1 MKKILALLLTVAMV
15 ACLFAGC
22 QSSEPNTSDPA
33 TEPSTDNSNTDP
45 ATEPATEPA
54 NADNT
59 SPDANGAKKVA
70 FVTDV
75 GNIDDHSFNQY
86 SYEGV
91 TKFCSN
97 AGLECSYYKPVGD
110 TDQDR
115 IDAINQA
122 VGDGYGV
129 VVMAGYLF
137 GPACYTVATQHP
149 EVLFLALDVTEGDLK
164 ADTVPS
170 NIALICYQ
178 EEQAGYLAGYAA
190 VQEGYKE
197 LGFLGG
203 IDVPAVVRYGYGFI
217 MGADKAAQELNL
229 TDVNIKYW
237 YSGSFQ
243 PNDDIATK
251 MDNWYVGG
259 NQVVFACGG
268 GIYLSCQSAA
278 EANDGKMIGV
288 DVDQSNVSD
297 RIITSAMKALSNS
310 VVKALTDASANGW
323 TWPQNYAGVCQY
335 LGAADNCV
343 GLPMETSQ
351 FTTFTQEQYD
361 TLFQAMANGSLVVDN
376 NSNPDV
382 KPAPQELQDKHYYR
396 KHGVNAYYGQR

>member
-1 MKKILALLLTVAMV
+1 MKKIIALLLAVVMV

-22 QSSEPNTSDPA
+22 QGGDGEETN
-33 TEPSTDNSNTDP
+33 PSTNSTTDEATDP
-45 ATEPATEPA
+45 ATEPAGDETEPA
-54 NADNT
+54 DDDT
-59 SPDANGAKKVA
+59 TEPDSTGAKKVA

-91 TKFCSN
+91 TKFCEEN
-97 AGLECSYYKPVGD
+97 NLECNYYKPAGD

-122 VGDGYGV
+122 VTDGYGV
-129 VVMAGYLF
+129 IVMAGYLF
-137 GPACYTVATQHP
+137 GPACYTVASEHP
-149 EVLFLALDVTEGDLK
+149 EVLFLALDVTEGDLN

-203 IDVPAVVRYGYGFI
+203 IDVPAVIRYGYGFI
-217 MGADKAAQELNL
+217 QGADKAAQELGV

-237 YSGSFQ
+237 YSGSFEA
-243 PNDDIATK
+243 NDDIATK

-259 NQVVFACGG
+259 TEVVFACGG
-268 GIYLSCQSAA
+268 IYLSCLSAA
-278 EANDGKMIGV
+278 DANDGKMIGV
-288 DVDQSNVSD
+288 DVDQSNVSE

-323 TWPQNYAGVCQY
+323 TWPTEYAGVCQY
-335 LGAADNCV
+335 LGAADDCV

-361 TLFQAMANGSLVVDN
+361 ALFQSMADGTLVVDN
-376 NSNPDV
+376 NSDPDT
-382 KPAPQELQDKHYYR
+382 KPETTNVTVDYQ
-396 KHGVNAYYGQR
+396 

>member
-1 MKKILALLLTVAMV
+1 MKKILALLLAVTMV

-22 QSSEPNTSDPA
+22 QNGT
-33 TEPSTDNSNTDP
+33 TEPTDP
-45 ATEPATEPA
+45 ATEPTTDVTTEPTTEPATEPVTEPA
-54 NADNT
+54 
-59 SPDANGAKKVA
+59 SEDATVPSTDGAKKVA

-97 AGLECSYYKPVGD
+97 AGLECSYYKPAGD

-122 VGDGYGV
+122 VKDGYGV

-137 GPACYTVATQHP
+137 GPACYTVATEHP

-164 ADTVPS
+164 AESVPS

-203 IDVPAVVRYGYGFI
+203 IDVPAVIRYGYGFI

-259 NQVVFACGG
+259 TEVVFACGG
-268 GIYLSCQSAA
+268 GIYLSCLSAA
-278 EANDGKMIGV
+278 ESNDGKMIGV

-310 VVKALTDASANGW
+310 VVKALTDASANDW
-323 TWPQNYAGVCQY
+323 IWPESYAGVCQY
-335 LGAADNCV
+335 LGAADDCV

-351 FTTFTQEQYD
+351 FTKFTQEQYD
-361 TLFQAMANGSLVVDN
+361 TLFQAMADGSLVVDN
-376 NSNPDV
+376 NSE
-382 KPAPQELQDKHYYR
+382 ADKHFATTTITVDY
-396 KHGVNAYYGQR
+396 QE

>member
-1 MKKILALLLTVAMV
+1 MKKILALLLAVTMV

-22 QSSEPNTSDPA
+22 QNGT
-33 TEPSTDNSNTDP
+33 TEPTDP
-45 ATEPATEPA
+45 ATEPTTDVTTEPTTEPATEPVTEPA
-54 NADNT
+54 
-59 SPDANGAKKVA
+59 SEDATVPSTDGAKKVA

-97 AGLECSYYKPVGD
+97 AGLECSYYKPAGD

-122 VGDGYGV
+122 VKDGYGV

-137 GPACYTVATQHP
+137 GPACYTVATEHP

-164 ADTVPS
+164 AESVPS

-203 IDVPAVVRYGYGFI
+203 IDVPAVIRYGYGFI
-217 MGADKAAQELNL
+217 MGCPGAESDGCQHQVLVLRLLPAQ
-229 TDVNIKYW
+229 
-237 YSGSFQ
+237 
-243 PNDDIATK
+243 
-251 MDNWYVGG
+251 
-259 NQVVFACGG
+259 
-268 GIYLSCQSAA
+268 
-278 EANDGKMIGV
+278 
-288 DVDQSNVSD
+288 
-297 RIITSAMKALSNS
+297 R
-310 VVKALTDASANGW
+310 
-323 TWPQNYAGVCQY
+323 
-335 LGAADNCV
+335 
-343 GLPMETSQ
+343 
-351 FTTFTQEQYD
+351 
-361 TLFQAMANGSLVVDN
+361 
-376 NSNPDV
+376 
-382 KPAPQELQDKHYYR
+382 
-396 KHGVNAYYGQR
+396 

>member
-1 MKKILALLLTVAMV
+1 M
-15 ACLFAGC
+15 
-22 QSSEPNTSDPA
+22 
-33 TEPSTDNSNTDP
+33 
-45 ATEPATEPA
+45 
-54 NADNT
+54 
-59 SPDANGAKKVA
+59 
-70 FVTDV
+70 
-75 GNIDDHSFNQY
+75 
-86 SYEGV
+86 
-91 TKFCSN
+91 
-97 AGLECSYYKPVGD
+97 
-110 TDQDR
+110 
-115 IDAINQA
+115 
-122 VGDGYGV
+122 
-129 VVMAGYLF
+129 
-137 GPACYTVATQHP
+137 
-149 EVLFLALDVTEGDLK
+149 TEGDLK
-164 ADTVPS
+164 SDTVPF

-259 NQVVFACGG
+259 TEVVFACGG

-343 GLPMETSQ
+343 GLPSGDLSVHHLHPGAVRRPVQCHGRRLPGCGQQQQPRCEACHHQRDRGLPVIS
-351 FTTFTQEQYD
+351 
-361 TLFQAMANGSLVVDN
+361 
-376 NSNPDV
+376 
-382 KPAPQELQDKHYYR
+382 PAYLNMPPSGRHVLLWAPWNFLDSRLTIAQDF
-396 KHGVNAYYGQR
+396 V